1 MKRML
6 YVLLC
11 LMLVMASLP
20 VQTGSAAA
28 ILVPGA
34 QGDLDAAFGTGG
46 IVITDFGDSEWVN
59 DLALLPDGKIVA
71 VGNTSLDFAL
81 ARYNSDGSL
90 DSSFGTN
97 GKVTTDF
104 FGYEDVSEAV
114 AIQADG
120 KLVVAGTAYH
130 ADRSDFA
137 LARYDSNGSLDSS
150 FGTNGKVTI
159 NFDGDYNH
167 GFDLV
172 LQPDGKIVVSGI
184 DSDDFA
190 VLRFNSNGTL
200 DTSFSG
206 DGKVTTDFGGRMDRA
221 FAIALQT
228 DGKIVA
234 AGQAYSSASDADF
247 ALARYNSDGS
257 PDTGFGTNGMVV
269 TDLGAANDIIE
280 ELTLQPDGKIVVVG
294 FCNPGSYFNVA
305 LARYNEDGTL
315 DAGFGTNGQVTT
327 VFTAEGNNYGLAVA
341 TQSDGKIVVTGNGSG
356 NLGLARFLS
365 NGILDNDFGTSGI
378 VVTDL
383 GGSDWN
389 DAMVIQPDGKIL
401 AVGGSNVN
409 GTYDFILARY
419 EGQTPNFI
427 IFLPLLR
434 R

>member
-11 LMLVMASLP
+11 LMLVMASLA
-20 VQTGSAAA
+20 VQTRSAAA
-28 ILVPGA
+28 ILTPGA

-81 ARYNSDGSL
+81 ARYNSDGGL

-137 LARYDSNGSLDSS
+137 LARYHSNGSLDSS
-150 FGTNGKVTI
+150 FGTNGKATI
-159 NFDGDYNH
+159 NFDGYYNN

-172 LQPDGKIVVSGI
+172 LQPDGKIVVAGR
-184 DSDDFA
+184 DSNNFA
-190 VLRFNSNGTL
+190 VARFNSNGTL

-206 DGKVTTDFGGRMDRA
+206 DGKVTTDFGDGMHKA

-234 AGQAYSSASDADF
+234 AGQANSPSDADF

-269 TDLGAANDIIE
+269 TELGTTNDLIE
-280 ELTLQPDGKIVVVG
+280 ALTLQTDGKIVVVG
-294 FCNPGSYFNVA
+294 FCKPGSYYNVA
-305 LARYNEDGTL
+305 LARYNGDGTL

-327 VFTAEGNNYGLAVA
+327 VFTTVGNNYGIAVA

-365 NGILDNDFGTSGI
+365 NGTLDNDFGTSGI

-383 GGSDWN
+383 GGSDWSN
-389 DAMVIQPDGKIL
+389 AMVIQPDGKIL
-401 AVGGSNVN
+401 AAGGSNAN
-409 GTYDFILARY
+409 GTYDFTLVRY
-419 EGQTPNFI
+419 EGQAPNFK